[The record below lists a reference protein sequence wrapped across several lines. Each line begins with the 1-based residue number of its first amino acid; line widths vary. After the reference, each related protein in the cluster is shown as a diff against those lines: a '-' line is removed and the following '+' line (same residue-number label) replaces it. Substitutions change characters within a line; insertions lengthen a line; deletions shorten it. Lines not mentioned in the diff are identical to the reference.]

1 MIYGYYHYSYIRILL
16 RWYFGRAVKI
26 YYNIIGGRAYSVFPP
41 PLSAL
46 PKPPFIAYLP
56 VRPYYMCSILDG
68 MSRLERFGVKPTVRL
83 LVNVT
88 FRAEEQPLQA
98 CDRTEHSRVPKSPKS
113 KVAAPQERRRP
124 RMSRF
129 VQFIYVVFL
138 LFYVDRQ
145 L

>member
-1 MIYGYYHYSYIRILL
+1 MAFTARLFVLLAITIPIL
-16 RWYFGRAVKI
+16 AVINDLPNK
-26 YYNIIGGRAYSVFPP
+26 FPTGN
-41 PLSAL
+41 AQDTD
-46 PKPPFIAYLP
+46 IDD
-56 VRPYYMCSILDG
+56 V
-68 MSRLERFGVKPTVRL
+68 MSRLERFGFKPTIQL

-88 FRAEEQPLQA
+88 FRAEEQPQA
-98 CDRTEHSRVPKSPKS
+98 CDRTEHSYVSKLPKF

-129 VQFIYVVFL
+129 VQFIYVIFL

>member
-1 MIYGYYHYSYIRILL
+1 MSIISVVIIIRIEVIFRERL
-16 RWYFGRAVKI
+16 
-26 YYNIIGGRAYSVFPP
+26 NIGGRAHSVFPHP
-41 PLSAL
+41 RTSLTSVCL
-46 PKPPFIAYLP
+46 LTIVHRVLRMS
-56 VRPYYMCSILDG
+56 VRPYYMCSILDV
-68 MSRLERFGVKPTVRL
+68 MSRLERFGFKPTIQL

-88 FRAEEQPLQA
+88 FRAEEQPQA
-98 CDRTEHSRVPKSPKS
+98 CDRTEHSYVSKLPKF

-129 VQFIYVVFL
+129 VQFIYVIFL